1 MNTGL
6 LPSMVALSR
15 VFLLTKLYLNIL
27 PQDYSR
33 RYLLTTPTS
42 AKHWQVWALPFSL
55 AATKGIK
62 LRFLFLWVLRCFT
75 SPGLPHA
82 VSQRGNALLIR
93 AGFPHS
99 EIPGSKV
106 ASHLPE
112 AYRRHATSFIASI
125 FQGIHHPPVK
135 IFDCPVKPKN
145 YPACAELVINNHKIW
160 VYIFST
166 VFDIKFLTNFPK
178 QSFQSKIASKE
189 ATSKT

>member
-1 MNTGL
+1 L
-6 LPSMVALSR
+6 L
-15 VFLLTKLYLNIL
+15 
-27 PQDYSR
+27 
-33 RYLLTTPTS
+33 
-42 AKHWQVWALPFSL
+42 
-55 AATKGIK
+55 
-62 LRFLFLWVLRCFT
+62 
-75 SPGLPHA
+75 HA

-93 AGFPHS
+93 VGFPHS

-106 ASHLPE
+106 ANHLPE

-135 IFDCPVKPKN
+135 FFDCPVKPKIN
-145 YPACAELVINNHKIW
+145 PACTELVINNHKIW

-166 VFDIKFLTNFPK
+166 STVLIIQFLTNFPK